1 MNNDPATF
9 RDLEGVFGQVLSIAL
24 SLVGLGAII
33 MLVVGGFKYLS
44 AGGDKEAAAKAK
56 HTLTYAVI
64 GTVLAVSSFMIL
76 RLLGIFLGTDFNNF
90 SLGI

>member
-1 MNNDPATF
+1 MLPPATF
-9 RDLEGVFGQVLSIAL
+9 RDLEGVFGQVLSVAL
-24 SLVGLGAII
+24 SLVGLAAII

-64 GTVLAVSSFMIL
+64 GTVLAISAFMIL
-76 RLLGIFLGTDFNNF
+76 RLLGVFLGADFNNF